1 MEESYRSFH
10 HKEHICKGEKLIQ
23 INQKKRI
30 LAEDRFKLQQSPATN
45 LQPQIRKRKPHKQ
58 NSKEKQLTPG
68 GEKQTSKD
76 QTIGALIL
84 AVCILIAIAFIGLL
98 FLYDP
103 YIANIIN
110 LGAAADVQY
119 WLIATPV
126 TIAFIAI
133 MAIGAW
139 IGYTMLTTPPPK
151 PIEEITAETA

>member
-1 MEESYRSFH
+1 M
-10 HKEHICKGEKLIQ
+10 
-23 INQKKRI
+23 
-30 LAEDRFKLQQSPATN
+30 A
-45 LQPQIRKRKPHKQ
+45 
-58 NSKEKQLTPG
+58 
-68 GEKQTSKD
+68 KD

-84 AVCILIAIAFIGLL
+84 VVCVLIALAFIGLL

-110 LGAAADVQY
+110 IGSAANVRY

-139 IGYTMLTTPPPK
+139 IGYTMATTPPPK
-151 PIEEITAETA
+151 PIEEITAETETETT